1 MSRRAL
7 RLASVVLLLAV
18 AATPQAWAAAAG
30 STLDLVPEGEPGE
43 PMVLEGLVADAG
55 GKPLAGV
62 EVEAVQTGADGYY
75 KRGPGGLEL
84 GSRLARL
91 KGRVT
96 TGPDGRFR
104 LETIR
109 PGAYPGRS
117 VPAHIH
123 FRVGARGFDRA
134 ELTLYF
140 EGDPHLPAGSTDR
153 AFGDARTY
161 VRPVEKDAAGIWQVG
176 VELRPPAS
184 RG

>member
-1 MSRRAL
+1 MRGQAFRFASAL
-7 RLASVVLLLAV
+7 FLVAL
-18 AATPQAWAAAAG
+18 AATPLAWAAAAG
-30 STLDLVPEGEPGE
+30 STLDLAGEGEEGE
-43 PMVLEGLVADAG
+43 PMVLEGLVADAA

-62 EVEAVQTGADGYY
+62 EVDAVQTGADGYY

-104 LETIR
+104 LDTIR

-123 FRVGARGFDRA
+123 FRVDAPGFDRE

-140 EGDPHLPAGSTDR
+140 EGDPKLPAGSTDR

-161 VRPVEKDAAGIWQVG
+161 VRPVEKGADGAWRVS
-176 VELRPPAS
+176 VELRPPSS

>member
-1 MSRRAL
+1 MSRRAF
-7 RLASVVLLLAV
+7 RLASVALLLAAAV
-18 AATPQAWAAAAG
+18 APRAWAAATV
-30 STLDLVPEGEPGE
+30 STLDLAPEGEPGE
-43 PMVLEGLVADAG
+43 PMVLEGVVADAG

-109 PGAYPGRS
+109 PGSYPGRS

-123 FRVGARGFDRA
+123 FRIDAPGFDRE

-140 EGDPHLPAGSTDR
+140 EGDPKLPAGSTDR

-161 VRPVEKDAAGIWQVG
+161 VRPVEKDAGGTWRVS
-176 VELRPPAS
+176 VELRPPSS
-184 RG
+184 R